1 MMRKLLILLT
11 AVFLLLIDQTI
22 LPFFSVYGSHGSL
35 MFAFF
40 GLFALL
46 TDFED
51 AVLVGLIT
59 GVLQDIFFPY
69 AFGLNTMLNMLLFL
83 GLSRIG
89 LTLKEGRKTIPVL
102 FVTLA
107 QGIKTLIMIVVL
119 LLFGIRGNYF
129 SVLITPAFTLIMAMF
144 IYRVVIS
151 FSRIP
156 IIKKEWRF

>member
-1 MMRKLLILLT
+1 M

-22 LPFFSVYGSHGSL
+22 LPFFSVYDSHGSV

-40 GLFALL
+40 GLFALM

-51 AVLVGLIT
+51 ALLLSLVTGL
-59 GVLQDIFFPY
+59 LQDIFFPY
-69 AFGLNTMLNMLLFL
+69 GFGLNTILNLFLFL
-83 GLSRIG
+83 GLSRVG
-89 LTLKEGRKTIPVL
+89 LTLKEGRKTIPIL

-107 QGIKTLIMIVVL
+107 QGIKTVIMLIVLMI
-119 LLFGIRGNYF
+119 FGVRGNYF
-129 SVLITPAFTLIMAMF
+129 SVLISPLFTLLLSMVVYKA
-144 IYRVVIS
+144 VIS